1 MSKLNFSSSIDLMSD
16 EEEGDSKPRPETEK
30 SARKQGGST
39 SFQLFDLTHEEDDA
53 EEAKSVPQLSSSG
66 NSVQDA
72 APLSSDSST
81 KLVEAI
87 ETIPMV
93 NVQLQKPQSSSQQVS
108 SWLGRFLGTK
118 RSVIDPET
126 LVPPLEVSNDV
137 YLEQFSKTYNDL
149 ESPVE
154 PIDDAEEE
162 EAGARLFKDGVVHL
176 NESGVDQDLSVFV
189 DPLDLMEA
197 QENAASA
204 AASTVTINLFNLP
217 YTADI
222 GHVCELDNLCF

>member
-1 MSKLNFSSSIDLMSD
+1 MSD
-16 EEEGDSKPRPETEK
+16 EEEGDSKPSLETEN
-30 SARKQGGST
+30 SARKQGDST

-53 EEAKSVPQLSSSG
+53 EEVKSVPQRSSSG

-72 APLSSDSST
+72 VPLSSDSSI

-87 ETIPMV
+87 ETIPVV

-137 YLEQFSKTYNDL
+137 YLEQFAKTYNDL

-162 EAGARLFKDGVVHL
+162 AGTRLFKDGVVHL